1 MPSDTMMKEVVDY
14 YDRHGNAN
22 ERMRAHYLLGCV
34 YRDMGEAPMA
44 LECYQQAT
52 EQADTTRADCD
63 FYRLST
69 IFYQRAELLR
79 RQVLYSQE
87 LEELRHSERF
97 AMLAGDTIAAIDRH
111 FYQGMAYLH
120 LKDTIKAIQLIKMAA
135 SQFRN
140 AGKEKSATQCMG
152 GVILPYINRRQYH
165 LAQLA
170 IDEYE
175 KNSGC
180 VIDGRVV
187 KGREIFY
194 YMKGMYYLGLHQI
207 DSALFYFNQE
217 MTDASDYNNR
227 IAAYRGLSL
236 SYQQKGIPDSSAKYS
251 ILAYNLNDSA
261 YTLETA
267 SLTARMKSMYDYA
280 GYQKQAYQKEQE
292 KNLFFRWLIIALS
305 VIALCFGVIW
315 REIIIYKKKRKEN
328 IDLRKRIAKN
338 EELINTTREELS
350 FLRELK
356 DASGQ
361 EKKTLQQENT
371 RLLDVIGN
379 KEKTLARLYSLNSYY
394 KSLLNPKHILT
405 RGNEFSAAQVVKE
418 FKRYV
423 LHPKERPTDD
433 DWTRLFLYIDYKLPN
448 FHGIISI
455 NGNLTTEQYKL
466 CYHLRAGFTHKEI
479 KALIPEGMSNV
490 TMACKNLHMKI
501 LGKEGSA
508 KDFNI
513 FLVNI

>member
-1 MPSDTMMKEVVDY
+1 MNFRLIILIGLLLLTACSREDRAFVAMLDRADSLMQTHPDSALALLDAAGEQEAKESSSQGVRKTSLSMRYWLLKADALNKTYGMLPSDTLMKEVVEY

-120 LKDTIKAIQLIKMAA
+120 LKDTIKAIQLISMAA
-135 SQFRN
+135 SQFRD
-140 AGKEKSATQCMG
+140 AGKEKSAAQCMG

-207 DSALFYFNQE
+207 DSALFYFNRE
-217 MTDASDYNNR
+217 MSAASDYNNR

-315 REIIIYKKKRKEN
+315 RGIIIYK
-328 IDLRKRIAKN
+328 I
-338 EELINTTREELS
+338 
-350 FLRELK
+350 
-356 DASGQ
+356 
-361 EKKTLQQENT
+361 
-371 RLLDVIGN
+371 
-379 KEKTLARLYSLNSYY
+379 
-394 KSLLNPKHILT
+394 
-405 RGNEFSAAQVVKE
+405 
-418 FKRYV
+418 
-423 LHPKERPTDD
+423 
-433 DWTRLFLYIDYKLPN
+433 
-448 FHGIISI
+448 
-455 NGNLTTEQYKL
+455 
-466 CYHLRAGFTHKEI
+466 
-479 KALIPEGMSNV
+479 
-490 TMACKNLHMKI
+490 
-501 LGKEGSA
+501 
-508 KDFNI
+508 
-513 FLVNI
+513 